1 VFLVG
6 VTSTAV
12 NLEYPLLIRA
22 GAVQAWRRQS
32 AVASVYDCG
41 RNCVVKLR
49 KERDCLVVGGFIGKG
64 VCVTMRD

>member
-1 VFLVG
+1 
-6 VTSTAV
+6 V

-22 GAVQAWRRQS
+22 GTVQAWRRQS
-32 AVASVYDCG
+32 AVASVYDYG

-49 KERDCLVVGGFIGKG
+49 KEKDCLVVGGFTGNG